1 MQTPILVIGATG
13 NIGRVLIQRL
23 LQQGRLVRAATRH
36 PERYP
41 AHPGVTPIYFDYE
54 QPDSFAP
61 ALAGIKQVFAIAGP
75 ASTGVTLPFSPFVAQ
90 IQRAGVEHLV
100 LVTTMPI
107 LRSDGLHL
115 WDEVEQPVLQAGV
128 PCTFLRPNWFMQA
141 FVDSFM
147 ATMVKQG
154 RLCVPAADARIS
166 LIDARDIGEVAAAL
180 LTAEEHRT
188 HAYTLTGGEALNFTE
203 IAATLAHACGRS
215 VEYHH
220 EPLETLGVTELNAAG
235 GTMTPIK
242 NLTYLFKTLRQGSF
256 AEVDPTVE
264 RLIGRPPTTFAHFAN
279 EHAAVWQTEP
289 SPQPTRSA

>member
-13 NIGRVLIQRL
+13 NIGRVLIPRL
-23 LQQGRLVRAATRH
+23 TQQGRLVRAATRS

-61 ALAGIKQVFAIAGP
+61 AVAGIKQVFAIAGP

-90 IQRAGVEHLV
+90 MQQAGVEHLV

-107 LRSDGLHL
+107 LRSDGPHL
-115 WDEVEQPVLQAGV
+115 WEEVEQPVLQAGV

-147 ATMVKQG
+147 ATMAQQG

-166 LIDARDIGEVAAAL
+166 LIDARDIGEAAATV
-180 LTAEEHRT
+180 LTTEEHRA
-188 HAYTLTGGEALNFTE
+188 HAYTLTGGEALNFAE
-203 IAATLAHACGRS
+203 IAATIAHACDRP
-215 VEYHH
+215 VQYHH
-220 EPLETLGVTELNAAG
+220 EPLETLGETAINAAG
-235 GTMTPIK
+235 GTVTSLK
-242 NLTYLFKTLRQGSF
+242 NLNYLFKTLRQGSF
-256 AEVDPTVE
+256 ATVDPTIE
-264 RLIGRPPTTFAHFAN
+264 KLIGRPPTTFAHFAD
-279 EHAAVWQTEP
+279 EHAAVWKTEP
-289 SPQPTRSA
+289 SPQLTRSA